1 MTVAVADIY
10 AEAAES
16 FLHDTDYAR
25 WSEDEHLDHIN
36 AGQRMTVF
44 LKPDANTVNDVYQL
58 SAGTKQSLPD
68 GSASF
73 VNPSAE
79 TLAAGIQLLDI
90 IRNMGTDG
98 ATPGDGI
105 IVVDKIVM
113 DLSNPGWH
121 SDTAAAA
128 VQNYTFN
135 DKDPKHFYVYPPQ
148 PATGMGWVEVAFSAL
163 VADVSA
169 TTGNINLGDEYRE
182 TLLYYDL
189 FRCYMKDSAESQF
202 AAERATYFWNLF
214 ATSLGRRDLIQKDV
228 SPNKHSPKPSPSI
241 ATTQEGAPW
250 QI

>member
-10 AEAAES
+10 GEAAES
-16 FLHDTDYAR
+16 FLHDTGYDR
-25 WSEDEHLDHIN
+25 WDEDEHLDNIN
-36 AGQRMTVF
+36 GGQRMTVF

-58 SAGTKQSLPD
+58 SEGTKQSLPD

-73 VNPSAE
+73 QNPDSE
-79 TLAAGIQLLDI
+79 TLAAGIQLLDV

-105 IVVDKIVM
+105 VIVDRAIM

-121 SDTAAAA
+121 SDTASAT
-128 VQNYTFN
+128 VQNYVFSE
-135 DKDPKHFYVYPPQ
+135 KDPKHFYVYPPQ
-148 PATGMGWVEVAFSAL
+148 PSSGQGWAEIAFSAL
-163 VADVSA
+163 VADIAS
-169 TTGNINLGDEYRE
+169 TSGNISLGDEYRE
-182 TLLYYDL
+182 ALLYYDL
-189 FRCYMKDSAESQF
+189 FRCYLKDSGESRF
-202 AAERATYFWNLF
+202 AAERATYFWNMF
-214 ATSLGRRDLIQKDV
+214 VTTLGRRDLIQKDV